1 MPQMQQ
7 RGKIGRDYENKRKMI
22 YGTIMDAKPVS
33 EKNKVQEMLNLS
45 DEILS
50 DLEMGN
56 LSFENIVSECKKLA
70 RMRDDFEAIKW
81 FTLELNGY
89 DRKSIPLGIKEEE
102 LFGFAKRSGRNVLWT
117 GTNSQKEEL
126 RYWTASI
133 PELEVGITANKTK
146 LDNLH
151 PPETYT
157 PAITKSADTGLF
169 AGATF
174 VAETYGHVIAKIR
187 QEQDY
192 LSQQITDSKSLLAK
206 IRNGIYDYVLS
217 INLQLKFEN
226 ITESIFQQTKE
237 IVDKKLDEICP
248 EAMKKFLAAYDR
260 LKSKNPEE
268 WSQAMSSCRNVL
280 KEFADYV
287 FPARKEDYKKGNE
300 MISMTDDKYKNR
312 LLAFIDTKVKGKK
325 NAFLSARVSDLE
337 SRIHSLN
344 DLLSKGTH
352 EGLSQSDVNMC
363 VLDTYLLIGSL
374 VGLID

>member
-1 MPQMQQ
+1 
-7 RGKIGRDYENKRKMI
+7 
-22 YGTIMDAKPVS
+22 MDAS
-33 EKNKVQEMLNLS
+33 ERNKVQEMLNLS

-56 LSFENIVSECKKLA
+56 LYLENIVSKCKKLA

-89 DRKSIPLGIKEEE
+89 NMKSIPPGIKEEE
-102 LFGFAKRSGRNVLWT
+102 LFGFAKRSGRTVLWED
-117 GTNSQKEEL
+117 TNSQKEEL
-126 RYWTASI
+126 RYWVASI

-157 PAITKSADTGLF
+157 PAITKSADKGIFGGMTF
-169 AGATF
+169 AT
-174 VAETYGHVIAKIR
+174 ETYGHVITKIR

-192 LSQQITDSKSLLAK
+192 LSQEIKNSKSLLAK
-206 IRNGIYDYVLS
+206 IRSGIYDYVLS

-237 IVDKKLDEICP
+237 IVDKKLNEICP

-287 FPARKEDYKKGNE
+287 FPARKEDYKRGNE
-300 MISMTDDKYKNR
+300 MISVTEDKYKNR
-312 LLAFIDTKVKGKK
+312 LLAFIDTKAKGRK
-325 NAFLSARVSDLE
+325 NAFLSSRVSDLE

-352 EGLSQSDVNMC
+352 EGLSQTDVNMC

-374 VGLID
+374 IGLID

>member
-1 MPQMQQ
+1 
-7 RGKIGRDYENKRKMI
+7 
-22 YGTIMDAKPVS
+22 MDVKPVS
-33 EKNKVQEMLNLS
+33 EKNKVQDMLNLS
-45 DEILS
+45 DEILT
-50 DLEMGN
+50 DLETGT
-56 LSFENIVSECKKLA
+56 LSLENIVSKCKKLA

-89 DRKSIPLGIKEEE
+89 DWKSIPHGVKVEE
-102 LFGFAKRSGRNVLWT
+102 LSGLAKRSGRTVLWMDT
-117 GTNSQKEEL
+117 DPQKTEV

-133 PELEVGITANKTK
+133 PELEVEISANKTK

-157 PAITKSADTGLF
+157 PAITKSADTGWF
-169 AGATF
+169 AGSTFAT
-174 VAETYGHVIAKIR
+174 ETYGHVITRIR
-187 QEQDY
+187 QEQDN
-192 LSQQITDSKSLLAK
+192 LSKEIKNSKSLLAK

-226 ITESIFQQTKE
+226 VTESIFQQTKE
-237 IVDKKLDEICP
+237 IVDKKLNEICP

-260 LKSKNPEE
+260 LKSKNQEE

-287 FPARKEDYKKGNE
+287 FPARKEEYKRGDE
-300 MISMTDDKYKNR
+300 MISVTDDKYKNR

-325 NAFLSARVSDLE
+325 NAFLLSRVSDLE

-344 DLLSKGTH
+344 DLLAKGIH
-352 EGLSQSDVNMC
+352 EGLSQTDVNMC